1 MGALDLLIIVSGCA
15 GAGAAAMWWFTRRA
29 RRPSPG
35 SVTTEAITEHVR
47 AVGRLVGLEVCAK
60 EIATATRGWAWLP
73 PLLLSQARLAMI
85 FSFEKQYAIDLA
97 RLSRRDVVPTGP
109 GKYRLT
115 LPPVQGLL
123 RLIDVTPYDIQDGR
137 VLGLLDV
144 IQMTAARQ
152 KELMTQAQSQA
163 AELYAASETRYLA
176 EARRSIER
184 QIGTLFGLFG
194 LEVDV
199 EWAGAARDDHPTQ
212 VRPVGQV
219 VRPLALAG

>member
-1 MGALDLLIIVSGCA
+1 
-15 GAGAAAMWWFTRRA
+15 MWWFSRRA
-29 RRPSPG
+29 RGIPSG
-35 SVTTEAITEHVR
+35 TVTTEAITEHVR

-60 EIATATRGWAWLP
+60 EIATATRGWSWLP
-73 PLLLSQARLAMI
+73 PILLSQARLAMI

-97 RLSRRDVVPTGP
+97 RLSRRDIVMAGP
-109 GKYRLT
+109 GKYRLK

-144 IQMTAARQ
+144 IQMTAERQ
-152 KELMTQAQSQA
+152 KALMTQAQSQA

-194 LEVDV
+194 LDVDV
-199 EWAGAARDDHPTQ
+199 EWGGVAHDEHPTQ
-212 VRPVGQV
+212 VRTIGEV
-219 VRPLALAG
+219 VRPLALAS